1 MPETVEVRHTLGE
14 PQARQLANVSKSV
27 PMMEQITPRWLI
39 ASLSWVPVEAGD
51 YRLNKVKPT
60 HPGRRTIE
68 CPATYSLSV

>member
-1 MPETVEVRHTLGE
+1 MPVTAEVRHTLGE

-39 ASLSWVPVEAGD
+39 SSLAWMPVEAGV

-60 HPGRRTIE
+60 HPGSRTIE
-68 CPATYSLSV
+68 